1 MPTDLTAL
9 KREKI
14 DREVST
20 GLAQT
25 RGEDLVRKASGSQ
38 STSKLPTES
47 LPLAPGNG
55 KSKK

>member
-20 GLAQT
+20 GLVQT
-25 RGEDLVRKASGSQ
+25 RGEDLVRKSSGSQ
-38 STSKLPTES
+38 STSKLPTKS
-47 LPLAPGNG
+47 LPLEPGKG
-55 KSKK
+55 SKK